1 MAHGLILGGFRVRE
15 KSLERISMWLERWES
30 LVEGLVID
38 GCDHGVRPA
47 EKGVIGMVE
56 TNLGEV
62 WDRTW

>member
-1 MAHGLILGGFRVRE
+1 MRE

-38 GCDHGVRPA
+38 GCDHGVSPA
-47 EKGVIGMVE
+47 EKGVIGLVE